1 MGGQQV
7 RRFFDQL
14 WFYKIIALLCAIL
27 LAIYTNSYQ
36 TGFVTQGDTSKTEQT
51 ATMNQTVKVP
61 LQVSMDTNKYFV
73 TGYPAK
79 VGLTLDGPS
88 ALVTSTINTQNF
100 RAYIDLT
107 KLKVGRHWINVRLS
121 GLSNQLTATVKPK
134 KVLVDIQKRKSRS
147 MPVQVAYNKA
157 AVADGYEV
165 KSPVVSPSVVN
176 VTGAL
181 SEVNAISRVVA
192 HVPLNKDTDKTIN
205 MSVMLVALDRHGRQ
219 LNVVIEPTTTQVKL
233 PIMLPSKLVKVKI
246 NSFNEQSGYVYSLTA
261 QSSKVRIYGAAQILK
276 DLNSVTA
283 NVNLKNVKAD
293 TTRKVILRL
302 PKGVSKAS
310 PMEISIKIAVSA
322 SSSSKN

>member
-1 MGGQQV
+1 
-7 RRFFDQL
+7 
-14 WFYKIIALLCAIL
+14 
-27 LAIYTNSYQ
+27 
-36 TGFVTQGDTSKTEQT
+36 
-51 ATMNQTVKVP
+51 
-61 LQVSMDTNKYFV
+61 
-73 TGYPAK
+73 
-79 VGLTLDGPS
+79 
-88 ALVTSTINTQNF
+88 
-100 RAYIDLT
+100 
-107 KLKVGRHWINVRLS
+107 
-121 GLSNQLTATVKPK
+121 
-134 KVLVDIQKRKSRS
+134 
-147 MPVQVAYNKA
+147 
-157 AVADGYEV
+157 
-165 KSPVVSPSVVN
+165 
-176 VTGAL
+176 
-181 SEVNAISRVVA
+181 
-192 HVPLNKDTDKTIN
+192 
-205 MSVMLVALDRHGRQ
+205 MLVALDRHGRQ